1 MAIKGLGTNR
11 MLDTHRWHHRRT
23 PHGGSSLTDRK
34 VLDRNLGVGKKAERE
49 KPPSRQPLDYLS
61 GAIMME

>member
-49 KPPSRQPLDYLS
+49 KSPRVGSRSIIYQVQS
-61 GAIMME
+61 